1 MGEAGEAVGGVRRF
15 GCRDA
20 MRDSMLRDDLS
31 SGEYASPAGRA
42 RLFTRDEPGAAGV
55 AGCGVEKGDPGI
67 EFARRMSSDMGNELR
82 RGAISYRAY
91 KGVWPPVNDT
101 VGLGRVGGAG
111 VA

>member
-1 MGEAGEAVGGVRRF
+1 MRRF

-20 MRDSMLRDDLS
+20 MRDSMLREDLS
-31 SGEYASPAGRA
+31 SGEYASGAGRA
-42 RLFTRDEPGAAGV
+42 RLFSREEPGAAGV

-67 EFARRMSSDMGNELR
+67 EFARRMSSDMGSELR

-91 KGVWPPVNDT
+91 KGVCPPVDGT

>member
-1 MGEAGEAVGGVRRF
+1 MRRF
-15 GCRDA
+15 GCSDA

-31 SGEYASPAGRA
+31 SGEYTSGAGRA
-42 RLFTRDEPGAAGV
+42 SVFTRDEPGAAGV
-55 AGCGVEKGDPGI
+55 DGCGVAKGDPGT
-67 EFARRMSSDMGNELR
+67 EFARRMSSDMGSELR

-91 KGVWPPVNDT
+91 KGVWPPVNGT